1 MGSSIS
7 KIIAKKLYP
16 EVIKK
21 IYPYIDENLKTDYAS
36 DFKAKIESFFY
47 GMK

>member
-1 MGSSIS
+1 MGQSIS

-21 IYPYIDENLKTDYAS
+21 IYPYIDDNLKLEYAA
-36 DFKAKIESFFY
+36 DFKSKI
-47 GMK
+47 